1 MLGVNAVFFQN
12 GEYNFCI
19 QVIILGKQHAF
30 FGKRLQGLLENLV
43 FMLVSRKLFFGRK
56 FKREADR
63 SYCSGTEFAFHIDR
77 SAHQIHEGFDDRKAE
92 AGSGDVAF
100 GGGMFSCKFFK
111 NMRQILFAHADTVV
125 LHGDAVGGKAL
136 PWCRC
141 LFDFYGN
148 FSALRRILD
157 GVADDIQQNLPYFC
171 PVAEDGIVF
180 HRVVTEIGKIFAF

>member
-63 SYCSGTEFAFHIDR
+63 SYCSGTEFAFHID
-77 SAHQIHEGFDDRKAE
+77 
-92 AGSGDVAF
+92 
-100 GGGMFSCKFFK
+100 
-111 NMRQILFAHADTVV
+111 V
-125 LHGDAVGGKAL
+125 LL
-136 PWCRC
+136 
-141 LFDFYGN
+141 
-148 FSALRRILD
+148 
-157 GVADDIQQNLPYFC
+157 
-171 PVAEDGIVF
+171 
-180 HRVVTEIGKIFAF
+180 

>member
-30 FGKRLQGLLENLV
+30 FGKRLQGLPENLV

-56 FKREADR
+56 SKREADR

-111 NMRQILFAHADTVV
+111 NMRQILFAHADAVV

-136 PWCRC
+136 GYDT
-141 LFDFYGN
+141 L
-148 FSALRRILD
+148 
-157 GVADDIQQNLPYFC
+157 
-171 PVAEDGIVF
+171 
-180 HRVVTEIGKIFAF
+180 T